1 MAVIQTLISP
11 IVESADEFA
20 IIDGTDYVTEGVA
33 VSSKFMFHDYGTG
46 LPTANTS
53 YDFSSIIVDGNE
65 LLTGGSF
72 IIETD
77 GASNIINPEI
87 QYRALVDILDVANPL
102 FKARLVMPANTSYRF
117 WYIEIYTFD
126 VAVSG
131 ATVSV
136 AAPTTTPGG
145 GTITP
150 LLDTPVNGLIPT
162 ARNLTLIGPDGEVV
176 DLGAV
181 AQVDNIALT
190 QASYAIGE
198 TWTVSFCG
206 DDVTFVNDETKPNCV
221 AEGIANAINSVTDVN
236 SKFYKYVSAE
246 VSGNSVVLT
255 SKESGV
261 PIQISVAYTG
271 GALFTLSTTVNN
283 ISSMGIP
290 DGINPDFIEYK
301 PTAKGGKYTA
311 ILTVVDACDYNTNE
325 RIFYSWVYDIASFEC
340 CFLKTVQDCGC
351 GKSESRNSSCF
362 IRSII
367 RAIDKMKTRGFDDSD
382 IQKVV
387 NMGWSICG
395 PCGCG
400 CK

>member
-1 MAVIQTLISP
+1 MAVIQTLLSP
-11 IVESADEFA
+11 IVESAEKFT

-33 VSSKFMFHDYGTG
+33 VSSKFMFHDYGVG
-46 LPTANTS
+46 LPTANTTFT
-53 YDFSSIIVDGNE
+53 FSSLIVDGNQ

-72 IIETD
+72 AIKTD
-77 GASNIINPEI
+77 GASNIIDAEI
-87 QYRALVDILDVANPL
+87 QYRALVDILDVANAN

-126 VAVSG
+126 VSVSG
-131 ATVSV
+131 AAVSV
-136 AAPTTTPGG
+136 TTPTMSPGG

-150 LLDTPVNGLIPT
+150 LLSAPVNGLTPT
-162 ARNLTLIGPDGEVV
+162 SRNITLIGPDGIVI

-181 AQVDNIALT
+181 SQKVELVLT
-190 QASYAIGE
+190 QSSYVIGQ

-206 DDVTFVNDETKPNCV
+206 DSVTFTNDETKPNCV
-221 AEGIANAINSVTDVN
+221 AEGIAAAINAVTTTAN
-236 SKFYKYVSAE
+236 KFYKYVSAE
-246 VSGNSVVLT
+246 AIGNKVVFT
-255 SKESGV
+255 SKEAGV
-261 PIQISVAYTG
+261 PLQLSVAYTG
-271 GALFTLSTTVNN
+271 GALFSLSTVVNN
-283 ISSMGIP
+283 ISSMSIP
-290 DGINPDFIEYK
+290 DGVAPDFIEYT

-311 ILTVVDACDYNTNE
+311 ILTVVDSCNYNTNE

-367 RAIDKMKTRGFDDSD
+367 RAIDKMKGRGFDDSD